1 MNIEIVES
9 NHICIRQALRDE
21 FDSIYAIDNTPGDEE
36 ERRKLILK
44 SLDEDNTYIA
54 LRNNQIIGYIILEH
68 SFFNR
73 GFISMLF
80 VELYHRRSGIGSALI
95 QYIEGFCKSD
105 RIFTSTNSS
114 NKPMQDLLKKLEYN
128 QSGIVNDLDPGDPEL
143 FYSKKLLL
151 Q

>member
-1 MNIEIVES
+1 
-9 NHICIRQALRDE
+9 
-21 FDSIYAIDNTPGDEE
+21 
-36 ERRKLILK
+36 
-44 SLDEDNTYIA
+44 
-54 LRNNQIIGYIILEH
+54 
-68 SFFNR
+68 
-73 GFISMLF
+73 MLF

-128 QSGIVNDLDPGDPEL
+128 QSGIVYDLDPGDPEL